1 MSGYYFEIDWIHV
14 LHSVGNLWIFLTVLD
29 TFVLAIDT
37 ILGLLIAINPRLRYI
52 KFSSTTLIQRL
63 WKKVV
68 IHQALIMF
76 AVIIHA
82 ITCAVGDISSWLG
95 YASILTTS
103 FFIGIILLAE
113 FGSILE
119 NLKVLGVRWKVFGI
133 DVMDIIIDKWAD
145 TLRRIDDDDNGWQP

>member
-1 MSGYYFEIDWIHV
+1 MNGYYFEVDWTHLIH
-14 LHSVGNLWIFLTVLD
+14 SAGSLWIFLTAID

-37 ILGLLIAINPRLRYI
+37 ILGLIIAINPRLKYI
-52 KFSSTTLIQRL
+52 KFSSTTLIRRL
-63 WKKVV
+63 WKKVA

-76 AVIIHA
+76 AVVVHV

-133 DVMDIIIDKWAD
+133 DVMEIIIDKWAD
-145 TLRRIDDDDNGWQP
+145 TLRRIDDDDDGWQP